1 MKKVNVRT
9 TSFQVFKESTIGGAP
24 VKETTSK

>member
-9 TSFQVFKESTIGGAP
+9 TSFQVFKDSNIMAP
-24 VKETTSK
+24 VKETVNK